1 MAGLYNP
8 GDGHIDPYSLTMA
21 LAAGARKY
29 GAQLSYPVQ
38 VTNLNSRS
46 DGTWEVETP
55 LGIIQAKRIVN
66 TAGNISILYTL
77 QICRLADVEHL

>member
-1 MAGLYNP
+1 
-8 GDGHIDPYSLTMA
+8 MA

-29 GAQLSYPVQ
+29 GAQLNYPVQ

-66 TAGNISILYTL
+66 TAGNISICTL
-77 QICRLADVEHL
+77 FRFTGLLIWSICTELCGLQE

>member
-1 MAGLYNP
+1 MIQVLAGLYNP

-29 GAQLSYPVQ
+29 GAQLNYPVQ
-38 VTNLNSRS
+38 VTNLKCRL

-55 LGIIQAKRIVN
+55 HGTIKANRIVN
-66 TAGNISILYTL
+66 TAGK
-77 QICRLADVEHL
+77 